1 MKLQIFKYEFKKI
14 FCKRSVLISFL
25 VLTFYLAA
33 MLFFNIKGTPYIT
46 YVNAD
51 GTDIKGIKAIKLL
64 KNKKMTWNGPLTEER
79 IRNVLEKNQAINSKS
94 KYASI
99 KNADSNTKLS
109 DSDAKLSNMQYSEKQ
124 EFDDIKALICCSYS
138 EFRSYD
144 YDLMDK
150 LNVNS
155 ANKFYSN
162 RISQLKTWLKSQE
175 ANQLSAS
182 KKRYLIHSA
191 ETLNTPFDYSY
202 ADGWSIALEYSAA
215 VIYALAFVICIL
227 LAPVFS
233 VEYQTGAAAILL
245 STEHGKKKAIIYKLI
260 AGLLSITLVYFVFM
274 FLANLPIFLMF
285 GTEGGNCPLQAYMG
299 GWKSFYHITNIQAL
313 GMVVLLGYLACLFIG
328 TLSMFLSS
336 KVKNSFFTIILI
348 FLIMMVPAILDK
360 SIGVQGILQ
369 KILSVMPHQLMLGW
383 RLIISFTLYDIHG
396 KVFTPYEILPW
407 LYIFIIIALLPFT
420 YLASQKYRTDI

>member
-1 MKLQIFKYEFKKI
+1 MKLQILKYEFKKI
-14 FCKRSVLISFL
+14 FCKKSVLISFL
-25 VLTFYLAA
+25 VLTFYLAT
-33 MLFFNIKGTPYIT
+33 MLFFNIRNTPYIT

-79 IRNVLEKNQAINSKS
+79 IKKILEKNHAINSES

-109 DSDAKLSNMQYSEKQ
+109 NSDAQLSDMRRSENQ
-124 EFDDIKALICCSYS
+124 EFNDIRDLICCSYS
-138 EFRSYD
+138 DFRSYD
-144 YDLMDK
+144 YYLMDK
-150 LNVNS
+150 LDANS

-175 ANQLSAS
+175 ADQLSAS
-182 KKRYLIHSA
+182 KKTYLIHSA

-202 ADGWSIALEYSAA
+202 ADGWSTALEYSAA

-227 LAPVFS
+227 MAPIFS
-233 VEYQTGAAAILL
+233 VEYQTGAAAIVL

-274 FLANLPIFLMF
+274 FIANLPIFLMF
-285 GTEGGNCPLQAYMG
+285 GVEGGNCPLQAYMG
-299 GWKSFYHITNIQAL
+299 GWKSFYHITNSQAF

-369 KILSVMPHQLMLGW
+369 KILSVMPHQLLMGW
-383 RLIISFTLYDIHG
+383 RLIIAFTLYDIHG
-396 KVFTPYEILPW
+396 KVFTPYQILPI
-407 LYIFIIIALLPFT
+407 LYSLITVILLPLT
-420 YLASQKYRTDI
+420 YLAFRRYKIE